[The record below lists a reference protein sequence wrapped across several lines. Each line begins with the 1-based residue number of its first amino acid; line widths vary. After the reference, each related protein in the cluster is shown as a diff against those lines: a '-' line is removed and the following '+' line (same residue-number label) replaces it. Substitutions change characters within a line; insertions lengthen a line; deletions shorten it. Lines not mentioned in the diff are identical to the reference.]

1 MLVRCLFLLALACA
15 ATAQPALIPA
25 PAEMTVG
32 RGGFEIGGETEIV
45 VAPGDR
51 DARRVAVALA
61 ALVGTT
67 VDSTPQVT
75 TARPQTGAVRFVTD
89 AARDDLGAEGYQLSV
104 TRTGVVLTAAAPA
117 GLFYGVQTIRQL
129 LPPRVEYTA
138 TLPRSLTIPAVEIT
152 DRPRYPW
159 RGMMLDVAR
168 HFFQVE
174 DVERVIDLMALY
186 KLNRLHLHLSDD
198 QGWRVEIPAYPDLT
212 RIGGRTQVGG
222 GPGGYYTT
230 ADYDRIV
237 AYAAQRFVT
246 IVPEIDLPGHTNAA
260 LASVPELNCDGV
272 ARPPYTG
279 TQVGFSSVCVDK
291 ESTYAFVDAVV
302 RQLAAQT
309 PGDVIHLGGDEVERL
324 SDADYARFMRRAQ
337 AIVTSHGKRMMGWDE
352 MVSADLEPGSI
363 VQVWQPQVR
372 GTARGIARAVR
383 DGAQV
388 VLSPADRIYLD
399 MKYDDSTILGIT
411 WAGRNGVRD
420 AYDWE
425 PSRFGRRCAGVGD
438 LGRRGAAVVG
448 DHRDD
453 LGHRVPGL
461 PPAGGRGRDRLVAA
475 CPVVARVPPAAGQ
488 ARPALGGAG
497 RHVLPLAR
505 GLVAPGRRAVVSRP
519 AGGHRARCPCGPA
532 CLPPRTP

>member
-1 MLVRCLFLLALACA
+1 MLVRCLALLALACA

-32 RGGFEIGGETEIV
+32 RGGFEIGGETQIV

-51 DARRVAVALA
+51 QARRVADVLA

-75 TARPQTGAVRFVTD
+75 TARPLGDAVRFVTD
-89 AARDDLGAEGYQLSV
+89 STRDDLGAEGYQLSV
-104 TRTGVVLTAAAPA
+104 TRSGVVLTAAAPA
-117 GLFYGVQTIRQL
+117 GLFYGVQTLRQL

-168 HFFQVE
+168 HFFEVD

-198 QGWRVEIPAYPDLT
+198 QGWRIEIPGYPDLT
-212 RIGGRTQVGG
+212 RVGGRTEVGG
-222 GPGGYYTT
+222 GPGGFYTT

-237 AYAAQRFVT
+237 AYAAERFVT

-279 TQVGFSSVCVDK
+279 TRVGFSSVCVDR
-291 ESTYAFVDAVV
+291 EETYAFVDEVV
-302 RQLAAQT
+302 RQLAAQS
-309 PGDVIHLGGDEVERL
+309 PGDVIHLGGDEVKEL
-324 SDADYARFMRRAQ
+324 SAAEYARFVRRAQ
-337 AIVTSHGKRMMGWDE
+337 AIVERHGKRFMGWDE
-352 MVSADLEPGSI
+352 VAGVDLAPGAVI
-363 VQVWQPQVR
+363 QVWRPQAR
-372 GTARGIARAVR
+372 GTARSVARAVAG
-383 DGAQV
+383 GAQV
-388 VLSPADRIYLD
+388 VLSPADRIYID
-399 MKYDDSTILGIT
+399 MKYDESTILGLT
-411 WAGRNGVRD
+411 WAGTNGVRD

-425 PSRFGRRCAGVGD
+425 PADLVDGVPESAVLGVEAPLWSETIGTISDIEFLAFPRLAGVAEIGWS
-438 LGRRGAAVVG
+438 
-448 DHRDD
+448 
-453 LGHRVPGL
+453 P
-461 PPAGGRGRDRLVAA
+461 RGRSWREYRRRLAQHG
-475 CPVVARVPPAAGQ
+475 PRWE
-488 ARPALGGAG
+488 ALGVTFF
-497 RHVLPLAR
+497 RSPEVPWPL
-505 GLVAPGRRAVVSRP
+505 
-519 AGGHRARCPCGPA
+519 GGVQ
-532 CLPPRTP
+532 

>member
-1 MLVRCLFLLALACA
+1 MLARCLALLVLACA
-15 ATAQPALIPA
+15 AAAQPALIPA
-25 PAEMTVG
+25 PAEMAVG

-51 DARRVAVALA
+51 EARRIAGVLA

-89 AARDDLGAEGYQLSV
+89 AARDDLGAEGYHLRV
-104 TRTGVVLTAAAPA
+104 TRTGVVLTAATPA
-117 GLFYGVQTIRQL
+117 GLFYGVQTLRQL

-138 TLPRSLTIPAVEIT
+138 TLPRSLRIPAVEVV

-168 HFFQVE
+168 HFFEVE
-174 DVERVIDLMALY
+174 DVERVLDLMALY

-198 QGWRVEIPAYPDLT
+198 QGWRVEIPGYPDLT
-212 RIGGRTQVGG
+212 RIGGRTEVGG
-222 GPGGYYTT
+222 GPGGYYTV

-237 AYAAQRFVT
+237 AYAAERFIE

-279 TQVGFSSVCVDK
+279 TQVGFSSVCVDR
-291 ESTYAFVDAVV
+291 EETYAFVDAVV
-302 RQLAAQT
+302 AQLAAQT
-309 PGDVIHLGGDEVERL
+309 PGEVIHLGGDEVEKL
-324 SDADYARFMRRAQ
+324 SDAEYARFMRRAQ
-337 AIVTSHGKRMMGWDE
+337 AIVASHGKRMMGWDE
-352 MVSADLEPGSI
+352 MVSAGLEPGSI

-399 MKYDDSTILGIT
+399 MKYDESTILGIT
-411 WAGRNGVRD
+411 WAGANGVRD

-425 PSRFGRRCAGVGD
+425 PASLVRGVPESAILGVEAPLWSETLGTISDVEFLAFPRLAGVAEIGWS
-438 LGRRGAAVVG
+438 
-448 DHRDD
+448 
-453 LGHRVPGL
+453 P
-461 PPAGGRGRDRLVAA
+461 RGRSWREYRRRLAEHG
-475 CPVVARVPPAAGQ
+475 PRWE
-488 ARPALGGAG
+488 ALGVTFF
-497 RHVLPLAR
+497 RSPEVSWPL
-505 GLVAPGRRAVVSRP
+505 
-519 AGGHRARCPCGPA
+519 GGVQ
-532 CLPPRTP
+532 